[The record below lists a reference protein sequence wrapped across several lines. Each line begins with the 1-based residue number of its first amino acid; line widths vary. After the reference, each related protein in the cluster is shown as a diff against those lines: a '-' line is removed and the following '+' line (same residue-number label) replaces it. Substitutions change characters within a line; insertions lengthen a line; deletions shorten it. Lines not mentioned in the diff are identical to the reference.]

1 MCSQYPFIHFTQGE
15 YRNDLIHLWHEKLTE
30 FGVPRGKSASL
41 IATLGDPLKI
51 RSWQIAGTS
60 TLFSLELHVQTIYLP
75 EPFSYNYPSNSVC
88 ICFNPWRFHYL
99 QYTHVLAPCDIKLQ
113 CIHYMYMYMY
123 IT

>member
-15 YRNDLIHLWHEKLTE
+15 YHSSVAREADKVWSTTWKI
-30 FGVPRGKSASL
+30 
-41 IATLGDPLKI
+41 IATLGDPVKI

-60 TLFSLELHVQTIYLP
+60 TLFSLELHVQTIFLP

-123 IT
+123 MYM